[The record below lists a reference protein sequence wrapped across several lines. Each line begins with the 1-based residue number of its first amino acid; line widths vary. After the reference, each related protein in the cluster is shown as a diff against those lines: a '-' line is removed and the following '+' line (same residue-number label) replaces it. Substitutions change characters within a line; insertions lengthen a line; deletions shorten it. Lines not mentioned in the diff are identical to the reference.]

1 MRTTYGFGLALA
13 VALAGTVPALAQDK
27 PTLVFVVN
35 GASDFWKIAEA
46 GVNKAQQELPDYDL
60 QFKYPEQAAAATTS
74 RIAGADRYATA
85 VAISKRHFPNLSPA
99 TIRNAMADLE
109 ELGYLVQP
117 HTSAGRVPTDKAYR
131 YYVDSFPPASP
142 VAPVSGATLPARR
155 RSSIDGFMERT
166 SSHLSDT
173 TRLTGLLL
181 APPLKHTMIARVDLM
196 PLPDDRA
203 LAVVATDS
211 GWITVREITLDPP
224 VTADEVRALG
234 RELTRRFRDRSVE
247 EIVEME
253 AAPADPL
260 DALHTRARSV
270 TEQIL
275 AMLRGR
281 TLYVSGAI
289 NMLDHPEFWDIEA
302 TRELLRTFEQK
313 EKLAELMTVLA
324 GDAGVRVTIGDENPV
339 TAMRECTLI
348 TSTYMYRDQVLGI
361 LGVVGP
367 RRLPYPEVIAIV
379 NETAQH
385 VTGSYRFEVL
395 EGVGHFIPEEVPD
408 ELSRLLLEHLAA

>member
-1 MRTTYGFGLALA
+1 MDTRQRDVLIA
-13 VALAGTVPALAQDK
+13 VIREYID
-27 PTLVFVVN
+27 
-35 GASDFWKIAEA
+35 SAEPV
-46 GVNKAQQELPDYDL
+46 G
-60 QFKYPEQAAAATTS
+60 S
-74 RIAGADRYATA
+74 R
-85 VAISKRHFPNLSPA
+85 VLSKRHFPNLSPA

-142 VAPVSGATLPARR
+142 VASVSGAALPARR

-385 VTGSYRFEVL
+385 VTEA
-395 EGVGHFIPEEVPD
+395 
-408 ELSRLLLEHLAA
+408 LSRVRQDLYLPS